1 MMPDISVLLPLYNP
15 DDVGPT
21 IQSILNQ
28 SHKNFELLICDDASN
43 KKASILKFKDKRIKI
58 YKNEKNIGLGGTL
71 NRLLTLSNHE
81 SKYFSTIE
89 QDDVYKPD
97 FLSECIAFLDDNE
110 EYGLV
115 SGISEFWDGD
125 KVAYRFPGMIFQG
138 YDYPHGEAMFLLNY
152 REQIKVAQTCMV
164 VRKNIHLQ
172 NNLTFSTKY
181 HSLSVDWDYIM
192 RFSLVSIMKGLNK
205 TFVIQ
210 DRRVDR
216 SSLTTKSDLVSKTA
230 RKLLLDFF
238 QEFPHIINLTHYKY
252 ALATQYYRELGNYHF
267 FDRMKLIL
275 SEIMFLDPDKKRI
288 IKRIIKEFKK
298 STRILSRYLK

>member
-1 MMPDISVLLPLYNP
+1 MPDISVLLPLYNP
-15 DDVGPT
+15 VDVEPT

-28 SHKNFELLICDDASN
+28 SHTNFELLVCDDASN
-43 KKASILKFKDKRIKI
+43 EKPSTLKIKDKRIKI

-71 NRLLTLSNHE
+71 NRLLALSNNR

-89 QDDVYKPD
+89 QDDIYKPD
-97 FLSECIAFLDDNE
+97 FLSECVAFLDNNE

-115 SGISEFWDGD
+115 SGVSEFWDGD
-125 KVAYRFPGMIFQG
+125 RVTYRFPGMIFQG
-138 YDYPHGEAMFLLNY
+138 YDYPQGEAMFLLNY

-164 VRKNIHLQ
+164 VRKSIHSQ

-192 RFSLVSIMKGLNK
+192 RFSLVSIMKGINK

-267 FDRMKLIL
+267 FDRIRLIF
-275 SEIMFLDPDKKRI
+275 SEIMFLDPDKERI
-288 IKRIIKEFKK
+288 IKRIIKELKK
-298 STRILSRYLK
+298 PIRIFSRQHK

>member
-1 MMPDISVLLPLYNP
+1 MPDISVLLPLYNP
-15 DDVGPT
+15 VDVGPT

-28 SHKNFELLICDDASN
+28 SHKNFELLICDDAPN
-43 KKASILKFKDKRIKI
+43 EKDFNLKFKDKRIKI

-89 QDDVYKPD
+89 QDDIYKPD
-97 FLSECIAFLDDNE
+97 FLSECIAFLDNNE

-115 SGISEFWDGD
+115 SGVSEFWDGD
-125 KVAYRFPGMIFQG
+125 KVTYRFPGMIFQG
-138 YDYPHGEAMFLLNY
+138 YDYPQGEAMFLLNY

-164 VRKNIHLQ
+164 VRKSIHFQ

-210 DRRVDR
+210 DRRLDR

-267 FDRMKLIL
+267 FDRMRLIF

-288 IKRIIKEFKK
+288 IKRIIKELKK
-298 STRILSRYLK
+298 PIRIFSRQHK